1 VQHHGLWINNESRP
15 ALNGLTH
22 ALQSP
27 ATRQDLGHSVSV
39 AEGLYIKC
47 IFLVSVP
54 KYFFIIHFAV
64 LLLVLLP
71 CLTFCSFLPS
81 LSPSATAQDIDLAV
95 VAAEASFL
103 SGVWS
108 RHTDARGRSQ
118 VLLRMA
124 QGLQKRLP
132 ELARLESLQTGRPL
146 REMEAQ
152 LARLPE
158 WFEYFAALI
167 RTEEGSLPPFPGSY
181 INYVQRIPL
190 GVCALLTPWNH
201 PLLIAVKKLAP
212 ALAGGNSVVLKPP
225 DLAPLAVLAL
235 GEIAKEAGLPSG
247 VLNIT
252 PGQGKVAGRALAAHP
267 RVRKVDLTGGTVTGR
282 MTACVAGKN
291 LASVVAELGGK
302 APLIVFEDVNVEEAV
317 DMCAFA
323 AFVAAGQTCVSGSR
337 LLVHESIFREVS
349 ERFVAKAQG
358 LKLGDPLEPS
368 TDMGPLISQMQWERV
383 HGFVTRAQ
391 EEGAEVLC
399 GGGKPSSTL
408 TRGGPPLPSQ
418 LAEGF
423 FYSPTVV
430 GNVRPEM
437 EIMQEE
443 VFGPVV
449 CLMPFKD
456 EAHALELANNSVYGL
471 GASIHTKC
479 SKRGHRVAS
488 QIQAGI
494 VWINDHHRN
503 SPSSPWGGV
512 TAASGLGRENGR
524 EGLREYTQE
533 KSVVVGY
540 GEERFDWFSKKK
552 GTRYG

>member
-1 VQHHGLWINNESRP
+1 MLSILPRVRPFSILYLALYFWIFSLFVNYFSLLCCCHVSCLPFP
-15 ALNGLTH
+15 ASI
-22 ALQSP
+22 SP
-27 ATRQDLGHSVSV
+27 MSHVFRS
-39 AEGLYIKC
+39 
-47 IFLVSVP
+47 P
-54 KYFFIIHFAV
+54 
-64 LLLVLLP
+64 
-71 CLTFCSFLPS
+71 LPS
-81 LSPSATAQDIDLAV
+81 AQDIDLAV
-95 VAAEASFL
+95 AAAEASFL
-103 SGVWS
+103 SGTWS

-152 LARLPE
+152 LMRLPE

-167 RTEEGSLPPFPGSY
+167 RTEEGGLPVFPGSY

-190 GVCALLTPWNH
+190 GICALLTPWNH

-212 ALAGGNSVVLKPP
+212 ALAAGNSVVLKPP
-225 DLAPLAVLAL
+225 ELAPLAVLAL
-235 GEIAKEAGLPSG
+235 GEIGKEAGLPSG

-267 RVRKVDLTGGTVTGR
+267 RVRKVDLTGGTATGR

-302 APLIVFEDVNVEEAV
+302 APMLVFGDVDVKDAV
-317 DMCAFA
+317 AMCAFA
-323 AFVAAGQTCVSGSR
+323 AFVASGQTCVSGSR
-337 LLVHESIFREVS
+337 LLVHESIYEDFS
-349 ERFVAKAQG
+349 KRFVAKAQG
-358 LKLGDPLEPS
+358 LKLGDPLERS

-383 HGFVTRAQ
+383 HGFVSRAQ
-391 EEGAEVLC
+391 EEGAKVLC
-399 GGGKPSSTL
+399 GGGKPSL
-408 TRGGPPLPSQ
+408 TSRGGGPSLAPY

-423 FYSPTVV
+423 FYSPTVIS
-430 GNVRPEM
+430 NVHPGM

-449 CLMPFKD
+449 CLLPFKD

-471 GASIHTKC
+471 GASVHTRC

-488 QIQAGI
+488 QLQAGI

-540 GEERFDWFSKKK
+540 GEERFDWFSKNK
-552 GTRYG
+552 GLRYG